1 MSIIPDLDSM
11 TDEQKL
17 QVLESVQKSI
27 RESKEIQK
35 KKIGENVQAVV
46 AALKKIESDIN
57 ARFESVAQTIETR
70 VANIKDGQDGAPGI
84 DGRPGRDGKDGKDG
98 RPGRDG
104 VDGQSGRDGI
114 DGKDGVSVTNAFLDF
129 DNSLVIELS
138 DGRQINAGE
147 VLPPDIAEKLKIIVN
162 TSTGGVGLPEQTG
175 NSGKFL
181 TTDGTNLSWA
191 TAGGGGGGT
200 GDVTGPASSTDNA
213 IARFDSTTGK
223 IIQNSAVTISDA
235 GDMSGVSSLGVANY
249 IDFDTTP
256 TVTNAVGRMYW
267 NSNQT
272 TLAVGLTSTISADV
286 GQTLY
291 ARATNAESTTISK
304 GQPVYQFGASGD
316 RVSVKLAYNTSDA
329 GSAKTLG
336 LAAEDIAAGQTGMIL
351 CQGVLDGLNLGA
363 YSPGDTLYL
372 GATAGTLT
380 ATKPY
385 APNHLVYIGTVERA
399 NSGNGRIY
407 VRIQNGYEID
417 ELHNVSAQSPSNG
430 QVLIYNQTTS
440 LWEKAFLTAGS
451 NITITNGAGSITIAS
466 TGGGG
471 GGTGDGGAYAWFLS

>member
-46 AALKKIESDIN
+46 AALKKIELDIN

-175 NSGKFL
+175 NSGKYL
-181 TTDGTNLSWA
+181 YTDGTNLSWQSG
-191 TAGGGGGGT
+191 GGGGGGT

-235 GDMSGVSSLGVANY
+235 GDVAGVASLGVANY
-249 IDFDTTP
+249 VDFDTTP
-256 TVTNAVGRMYW
+256 TVTNAVGRLYW
-267 NSNQT
+267 NPDQT

-291 ARATNAESTTISK
+291 ARATNAEATTISK

-351 CQGVLDGLNLGA
+351 CQGVLDGLNLSA

-407 VRIQNGYEID
+407 VRVQNGYEMD
-417 ELHNVSAQSPSNG
+417 ELHYVSAQNPTNG
-430 QVLIYNQTTS
+430 QVLIYNETTS
-440 LWEKAFLTAGS
+440 LWEKANLTAGS
-451 NITITNGAGSITIAS
+451 NVTITNGAGSITIAS

-471 GGTGDGGAYAWFLS
+471 GSGDGGAYAWFLS

>member
-46 AALKKIESDIN
+46 AALKKIELDIN

-175 NSGKFL
+175 NSGKYL
-181 TTDGTNLSWA
+181 YTDGTNLSWQS
-191 TAGGGGGGT
+191 GGGGGGGR
-200 GDVTGPASSTDNA
+200 GDVTGPH
-213 IARFDSTTGK
+213 RPLTTR
-223 IIQNSAVTISDA
+223 
-235 GDMSGVSSLGVANY
+235 SLG
-249 IDFDTTP
+249 
-256 TVTNAVGRMYW
+256 
-267 NSNQT
+267 
-272 TLAVGLTSTISADV
+272 
-286 GQTLY
+286 
-291 ARATNAESTTISK
+291 
-304 GQPVYQFGASGD
+304 
-316 RVSVKLAYNTSDA
+316 
-329 GSAKTLG
+329 
-336 LAAEDIAAGQTGMIL
+336 
-351 CQGVLDGLNLGA
+351 
-363 YSPGDTLYL
+363 
-372 GATAGTLT
+372 LT
-380 ATKPY
+380 ARLAK
-385 APNHLVYIGTVERA
+385 L
-399 NSGNGRIY
+399 S
-407 VRIQNGYEID
+407 
-417 ELHNVSAQSPSNG
+417 
-430 QVLIYNQTTS
+430 
-440 LWEKAFLTAGS
+440 KTAR
-451 NITITNGAGSITIAS
+451 
-466 TGGGG
+466 
-471 GGTGDGGAYAWFLS
+471 